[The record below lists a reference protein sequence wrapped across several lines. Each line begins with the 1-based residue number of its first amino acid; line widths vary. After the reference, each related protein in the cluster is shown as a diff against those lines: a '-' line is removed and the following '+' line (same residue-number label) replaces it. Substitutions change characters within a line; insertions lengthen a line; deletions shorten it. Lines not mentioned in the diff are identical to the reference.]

1 MKVLL
6 LGGTGAMGASL
17 TNILARQGHAVYV
30 TSRRPR
36 SDRENV
42 RYLQGDAHNRAF
54 LYSILEGSFDAIVD
68 FMVYQ
73 TEEFREKA
81 KQFLDST
88 GQYLFLSSSR
98 VYAGSDAPLTESSAR
113 LLDICTDANY
123 LSTDEYA
130 LAKAREEDIL
140 FSLPVKKWTII
151 RPYITYNT
159 YRLQLAGL
167 EKDIWLRR
175 ALKGRC
181 IPLPKDVSVHRTTL
195 TYGEDVAKAI
205 ACLIGRKEAWG
216 EAFHPTGTQSVTW
229 GEVARLYCKILQ
241 DVAGINA
248 KLYMPDESWALST
261 QLMNEYQVRYD
272 RLFDRIFDNSKIVKL
287 IGGAFEFTPIQTGI
301 KRCLSTFL
309 QAPQWESPNIRVEA
323 YLDRTT
329 KEKADFG
336 QFHNWKEK
344 GKYGGFY
351 YTPRLME
358 AAVKTK
364 NIICDNKP

>member
-17 TNILARQGHAVYV
+17 TDVLATQGHKVYV
-30 TSRRPR
+30 TSRRQKP
-36 SDRENV
+36 DRENV
-42 RYLQGDAHNRAF
+42 RYLQGDAHDRSF
-54 LYSILEGSFDAIVD
+54 LNSTLEGGFDAIVD

-73 TEEFREKA
+73 TEEFRERA
-81 KQFLDST
+81 KHLLDST

-98 VYAGSDAPLTESSAR
+98 VYAGSEAPLTESSPR
-113 LLDICTDANY
+113 LLDVCADANY
-123 LSTDEYA
+123 LATDEYA

-140 FSLPVKKWTII
+140 FSLLARNWTII

-175 ALKGRC
+175 ALNGHC

-205 ACLIGRKEAWG
+205 ACLIGRREALG
-216 EAFHPTGTQSVTW
+216 EVFHPTGTQSATW
-229 GEVARLYCKILQ
+229 GEIAGLYCEILQ
-241 DVAGINA
+241 EVAGINA
-248 KLYMPDESWALST
+248 KLYMPDESWALSA
-261 QLMNEYQVRYD
+261 QLMNEYQIRYD
-272 RLFDRIFDNSKIVKL
+272 RLFDRVFDNSKIVRF
-287 IGGAFEFTPIQTGI
+287 IGDAFEFTPIQTGL
-301 KRCLSTFL
+301 KKCLQAFL

-329 KEKADFG
+329 KERVNFSQFQGWKGKA
-336 QFHNWKEK
+336 
-344 GKYGGFY
+344 KYGGFY
-351 YTPRLME
+351 YIPALMRV
-358 AAVKTK
+358 AVKAK
-364 NIICDNKP
+364 RCFVR